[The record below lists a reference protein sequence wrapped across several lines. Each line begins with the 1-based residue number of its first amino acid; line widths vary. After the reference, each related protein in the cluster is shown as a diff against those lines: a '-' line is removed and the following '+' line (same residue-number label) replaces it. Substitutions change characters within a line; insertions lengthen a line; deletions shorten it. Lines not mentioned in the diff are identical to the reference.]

1 MRGFPLVR
9 GGGVVEAYSRL
20 AQEMTDL
27 LESRDAWT
35 HGQVDSRAVKRDDA
49 HQSRA
54 TSLVKVQFLYARK
67 KD

>member
-1 MRGFPLVR
+1 M
-9 GGGVVEAYSRL
+9 EAYSRL